1 MKIEDKI
8 SIKDVDIAFLRG
20 STNTRIQA
28 IVDSMKKDI
37 LEKLLIEYNKIEEKL
52 SFSKVKIEKWCYDD
66 GTLKEIKVYS
76 DHGEEQRV
84 LMLAGL
90 IAGLQFK

>member
-8 SIKDVDIAFLRG
+8 SIKDVYITFLRG
-20 STNTRIQA
+20 DTNTRIQA

>member
-8 SIKDVDIAFLRG
+8 SIKDVDIIFLRG

-28 IVDSMKKDI
+28 IVDSTKKDI
-37 LEKLLIEYNKIEEKL
+37 LEKLLIEYNKVEEKL
-52 SFSKVKIEKWCYDD
+52 SFSKVKIEKRCYDD
-66 GTLKEIKVYS
+66 GTLKEIKVHS

>member
-8 SIKDVDIAFLRG
+8 SIKDVDIVFLRG

-37 LEKLLIEYNKIEEKL
+37 LEKLLIENKK
-52 SFSKVKIEKWCYDD
+52 K
-66 GTLKEIKVYS
+66 
-76 DHGEEQRV
+76 
-84 LMLAGL
+84 
-90 IAGLQFK
+90 

>member
-8 SIKDVDIAFLRG
+8 NIKDVDIIFLRG
-20 STNTRIQA
+20 DTNTRIQA
-28 IVDSMKKDI
+28 IVDSMKKYI
-37 LEKLLIEYNKIEEKL
+37 LEKLLIEYNNIEEKL

-90 IAGLQFK
+90 IAGLQFN